1 MRNSNY
7 YEKYAFWLI
16 KMNNKKLRIVHICQ
30 ASSYTEGML
39 YQDNILPD
47 VNRDDG
53 HEVIV
58 VADCTCYIGG
68 KLAAI
73 PEEDKILENGVRLVR
88 YEFGLKFLPDIFRK
102 KIRYTPK
109 LKQLLEDFRPDV
121 ILYHSLVG
129 ASLLTVGAYKRKYL
143 KTRLY
148 LDSHADFN
156 NSAKSFISRWLQYK
170 IFNRLLW
177 CSISSLVEK
186 VFYVSNESR
195 DFLRE
200 MYKIELKKM
209 EFYPLGGI
217 IRDEEERLIFR
228 HEVRNEYSLLE
239 NDIVFIH
246 AGKFDQMKRT
256 LDVLQSFSRLAYSN
270 FRLLV
275 VGVFDRDISDEARDI
290 IESDC
295 RIKYLGWKT
304 GDDLVRFLC
313 ASDCYVQPG
322 SQSATLQTAI
332 CCGLPFIVY
341 PHPSHESYLK
351 GNGFYVENS
360 TELMAAMGKFV
371 DPVLVRN
378 MSDASYDVARNML
391 SYKVL
396 ARRLYR

>member
-1 MRNSNY
+1 
-7 YEKYAFWLI
+7 
-16 KMNNKKLRIVHICQ
+16 MNIKKLRIAHICL

-39 YQDNILPD
+39 YQDNLLPD
-47 VNRDDG
+47 ANQADG
-53 HEVIV
+53 HEVLI
-58 VADCTCYIGG
+58 VADCSCYVDGRITEVS
-68 KLAAI
+68 
-73 PEEDKILENGVRLVR
+73 EEDKRLKNGVRLVR
-88 YEFGLKFLPDIFRK
+88 LAFGLCFLPKNVRN
-102 KIRYTPK
+102 KIRYAPR
-109 LKQLLEDFRPDV
+109 LRQLLEEFKPDIV
-121 ILYHSLVG
+121 LHHSVVG
-129 ASLLTVGAYKRKYL
+129 MSLRSVGCYRDQHPE
-143 KTRLY
+143 TRLFV
-148 LDSHADFN
+148 DSHADFN
-156 NSAKSFISRWLQYK
+156 NSGRSMLSQWVQYR
-170 IFNRLLW
+170 IFNRALW
-177 CSISSLVEK
+177 QTISKKVEK

-275 VGVFDRDISDEARDI
+275 VGVFDRDISDEAREI
-290 IESDC
+290 IKSDC